1 MDLVPLTV
9 VRTAEEAEML
19 SGLLRTAGIQSSHR
33 PAVSA
38 DEFSGWTEVL
48 VREDD
53 LDAARELLPPG
64 ESY

>member
-1 MDLVPLTV
+1 MDVVPLTV
-9 VRTAEEAEML
+9 VRNAEEAEIIA
-19 SGLLRTAGIQSSHR
+19 GLLRTAGIESSHR
-33 PAVSA
+33 PAMSA
-38 DEFSGWTEVL
+38 DEFSGLTEVL